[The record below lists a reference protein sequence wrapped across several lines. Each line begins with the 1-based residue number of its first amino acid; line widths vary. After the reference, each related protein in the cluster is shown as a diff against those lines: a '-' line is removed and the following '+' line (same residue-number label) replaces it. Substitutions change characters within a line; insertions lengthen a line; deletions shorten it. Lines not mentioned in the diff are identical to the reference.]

1 MTRPEEKTGAS
12 HTTATILIV
21 EDEELIRISL
31 ASRLT
36 KCGYRVIEAEDGQA
50 GLDAVDETFVDLVLL
65 DYKLPDIDG
74 LEVLRRLQE
83 RSAPPV
89 TIMMT
94 AFSSIE
100 GVVEAMQNGA
110 YTYVKKPFE
119 LEEMLEHITRGL
131 ETTSL
136 RREVARLRR
145 EAEQAHGAT
154 DDFVRRS
161 EAMGTLDDLITRMND
176 VGSSTVLVTG
186 ESGTGKNVIAKRLHL
201 TSARADSPFMTITCT
216 DFSENL
222 LESELFGH
230 QKGAFTGADS
240 TKPGLLEL
248 ANGGTVFLDE
258 IGDMPMPLQAKL
270 LRFLEERKFR
280 RVGGTAEI
288 EVDVRVIAATNSD
301 LEAMVEAKSFRRD
314 LFYRL
319 SVIPLE
325 LPPLRERV
333 EDIRELA
340 ALFVERFA
348 QEFRKSVNSISPEAL
363 KALEQHDWPGNI
375 RELRNVLER
384 ATLLCRTDRVEV
396 SDLPRSFQD
405 ISSDAGDDVAARILG
420 PGGLDLEE
428 LERSLIKRALELEGG
443 NQSAAA
449 RLLCM
454 SRDQIR
460 YRIEKF
466 GL

>member
-119 LEEMLEHITRGL
+119 LAEMLEHVERGL

-145 EAEQAHGAT
+145 
-154 DDFVRRS
+154 
-161 EAMGTLDDLITRMND
+161 
-176 VGSSTVLVTG
+176 
-186 ESGTGKNVIAKRLHL
+186 
-201 TSARADSPFMTITCT
+201 
-216 DFSENL
+216 
-222 LESELFGH
+222 
-230 QKGAFTGADS
+230 
-240 TKPGLLEL
+240 
-248 ANGGTVFLDE
+248 
-258 IGDMPMPLQAKL
+258 
-270 LRFLEERKFR
+270 
-280 RVGGTAEI
+280 
-288 EVDVRVIAATNSD
+288 
-301 LEAMVEAKSFRRD
+301 
-314 LFYRL
+314 
-319 SVIPLE
+319 
-325 LPPLRERV
+325 
-333 EDIRELA
+333 
-340 ALFVERFA
+340 
-348 QEFRKSVNSISPEAL
+348 
-363 KALEQHDWPGNI
+363 
-375 RELRNVLER
+375 
-384 ATLLCRTDRVEV
+384 
-396 SDLPRSFQD
+396 
-405 ISSDAGDDVAARILG
+405 
-420 PGGLDLEE
+420 
-428 LERSLIKRALELEGG
+428 
-443 NQSAAA
+443 
-449 RLLCM
+449 
-454 SRDQIR
+454 
-460 YRIEKF
+460 
-466 GL
+466 